1 MSLTLNQLL
10 FVVLTI
16 AAVVAVTS
24 LVFLFAQLRRTAR
37 EGEQALSEIRSLIE
51 NLKRT
56 NEAVQEKLEHADGV
70 ILGTQKFVDGMGD
83 MTQMVLTKLIM
94 PSSKYWPFLAPL
106 ARTAW
111 RLYKKDKNKRRSDNG
126 K

>member
-56 NEAVQEKLEHADGV
+56 NEAVQ
-70 ILGTQKFVDGMGD
+70 
-83 MTQMVLTKLIM
+83 
-94 PSSKYWPFLAPL
+94 
-106 ARTAW
+106 
-111 RLYKKDKNKRRSDNG
+111 
-126 K
+126 

>member
-10 FVVLTI
+10 FIILTI

-24 LVFLFAQLRRTAR
+24 LVFLFAQIRRTYR
-37 EGEQALSEIRSLIE
+37 EGEQTLSEIRSLTE
-51 NLKRT
+51 QLKLT
-56 NEAVQEKLEHADGV
+56 NDAVQEKLKHADGV

-111 RLYKKDKNKRRSDNG
+111 RMYNKDKNKRRTHNV